1 MSSVSSAVPALQLRV
16 ALIVI
21 AWAIS
26 EPLLLEG
33 EASPWAALGFGLL
46 VTLPLL
52 LSRRAPLLVAATIA
66 VAYLV
71 QYALD
76 QRMDDA
82 MSPELALAFGLF
94 GVAAY
99 VQATRL
105 RPAVAL
111 ALAASVPLAL
121 WAISE
126 LDLGRIEAV
135 APTQYLYLTAVAF
148 AGVLPG
154 LALRSR
160 EREVDRLDD
169 EIRTLYARAANE
181 VGASVDDE
189 RRILGRELVRVVE
202 SLVDEIRPLVGE
214 ARRELSGVGPTT
226 AGLGR
231 RMAEAARGAA
241 DELRGLLRTLTG
253 DVDAAAPDPDPRR
266 GLITR
271 LAPRATV
278 GRDGDGRGPATGLDP
293 RAPAGRDSSAPRVDW
308 RNLAGLVFPVAGLA
322 ALCVVDRIELPALP
336 LTAVTA
342 TGQELTIPASSVS
355 PAIGYAL
362 AALTPCGLLLRR
374 RAPVLAVAI
383 VAAFLILRAELDE
396 ISSLTISQV
405 FVCGALAYNAGAWPR
420 RLPAALLA
428 LAITLG
434 TTAFCWYSEQY
445 HFAPLVYAY
454 MVAVL
459 LGTWLVGRAIRDDLR
474 VALGLRS
481 RVAAMRAQR
490 DRLCRAAVHGQRRDV
505 ARELHDVV
513 GHGLSLIAIQAGVV
527 DAFASR
533 DPERARE
540 ALGVV
545 DAATDSTQAEL
556 AALRAAL
563 DDGPDAPGPSRSCS
577 LTLERVVEEA
587 RQAGQ
592 PVLAYVDPR
601 VDDLEPEGR
610 TAVVRIAQEA
620 LTNARKH
627 AAGAATTLE
636 VDVRGDRV
644 HLAVHNDHGA
654 PLREAPRGSR
664 LGLRGMRERA
674 ESQGGAFTA
683 GPERNGWT
691 VRAELPRIGAPALR
705 SS

>member
-383 VAAFLILRAELDE
+383 VAAFLVLRVEVDE
-396 ISSLTISQV
+396 ISSLMISQV
-405 FVCGALAYNAGAWPR
+405 FVCGALAYNAGAWAR
-420 RLPAALLA
+420 SLGAALLGLAIA
-428 LAITLG
+428 LA
-434 TTAFCWYSEQY
+434 
-445 HFAPLVYAY
+445 V
-454 MVAVL
+454 
-459 LGTWLVGRAIRDDLR
+459 
-474 VALGLRS
+474 
-481 RVAAMRAQR
+481 
-490 DRLCRAAVHGQRRDV
+490 
-505 ARELHDVV
+505 
-513 GHGLSLIAIQAGVV
+513 
-527 DAFASR
+527 
-533 DPERARE
+533 
-540 ALGVV
+540 
-545 DAATDSTQAEL
+545 
-556 AALRAAL
+556 
-563 DDGPDAPGPSRSCS
+563 
-577 LTLERVVEEA
+577 
-587 RQAGQ
+587 
-592 PVLAYVDPR
+592 
-601 VDDLEPEGR
+601 
-610 TAVVRIAQEA
+610 
-620 LTNARKH
+620 
-627 AAGAATTLE
+627 
-636 VDVRGDRV
+636 
-644 HLAVHNDHGA
+644 
-654 PLREAPRGSR
+654 
-664 LGLRGMRERA
+664 
-674 ESQGGAFTA
+674 
-683 GPERNGWT
+683 
-691 VRAELPRIGAPALR
+691 
-705 SS
+705 

>member
-1 MSSVSSAVPALQLRV
+1 VLQLRV
-16 ALIVI
+16 ALVVI

-33 EASPWAALGFGLL
+33 EASPWAALGFGLA

-52 LSRRAPLLVAATIA
+52 FARREPLLVAAAIA
-66 VAYLV
+66 AAYLV

-99 VQATRL
+99 ARASWV
-105 RPAVAL
+105 RPALAL

-121 WAISE
+121 WLISR

-160 EREVDRLDD
+160 EHEVERLGE
-169 EIRTLYARAANE
+169 EIRSLYTRAANE
-181 VGASVDDE
+181 VGATVDDE
-189 RRILGRELVRVVE
+189 RRVLGRELVRVVE
-202 SLVDEIRPLVGE
+202 GLVDEIRPLVGE
-214 ARRELSGVGPTT
+214 ARRALAEAGARTV
-226 AGLGR
+226 GLGE
-231 RMAEAARGAA
+231 RMADAARQAA
-241 DELRGLLRTLTG
+241 DELRVLLHTLTG
-253 DVDAAAPDPDPRR
+253 EPAAKPSVRPGGAPWWDPRD
-266 GLITR
+266 LAAR
-271 LAPRATV
+271 L
-278 GRDGDGRGPATGLDP
+278 DL
-293 RAPAGRDSSAPRVDW
+293 

-322 ALCVVDRIELPALP
+322 ALCVADRIELPALP

-342 TGQELTIPASSVS
+342 SGEELTIPASAVS
-355 PAIGYAL
+355 APVGYAL

-374 RAPVLAVAI
+374 RAPVLAIAV
-383 VAAFLILRAELDE
+383 VAAFLVLRVELDE

-420 RLPAALLA
+420 RLGASLLA
-428 LAITLG
+428 LAIALAITV
-434 TTAFCWYSEQY
+434 FCWYSEQY

-459 LGTWLVGRAIRDDLR
+459 LGTWSVGRAIREDLR
-474 VALGLRS
+474 AALALRD
-481 RVAAMRAQR
+481 RAAAMRAQR
-490 DRLCRAAVHGQRRDV
+490 DRLCQAAVDGQRRDV

-527 DAFASR
+527 DAFARR

-540 ALGVV
+540 ALGIV
-545 DAATDSTQAEL
+545 DDATHVTREEL
-556 AALRAAL
+556 ATLRAAL
-563 DDGPDAPGPSRSCS
+563 DDAPGPSRPCAR
-577 LTLERVVEEA
+577 TLERIVEDS
-587 RQAGQ
+587 RGVGQ

-601 VDDLEPEGR
+601 VDELAPESR
-610 TAVVRIAQEA
+610 TAIVRIAQEA

-636 VDVRGDRV
+636 VDLRGDRV
-644 HLAVHNDHGA
+644 RLAVHNEAGTQL
-654 PLREAPRGSR
+654 PGAPRGSQ

-674 ESQGGAFTA
+674 ESQGGTFEA
-683 GPERNGWT
+683 GPEGDGWT
-691 VRAELPRIGAPALR
+691 VVAELPRQRTAVAAAEPAR
-705 SS
+705 S

>member
-1 MSSVSSAVPALQLRV
+1 V

-52 LSRRAPLLVAATIA
+52 FSRRGPLAAAVTIT

-71 QYALD
+71 QYALG

-99 VQATRL
+99 AQVSWL
-105 RPAVAL
+105 RPALAL

-121 WAISE
+121 WMISR
-126 LDLGRIEAV
+126 LDLGKIEAL
-135 APTQYLYLTAVAF
+135 APTSYLYVTAVVF

-160 EREVDRLDD
+160 EREVERLGD
-169 EIRTLYARAANE
+169 EIEALYAKAANE

-189 RRILGRELVRVVE
+189 RRMLSRELVRVVE
-202 SLVDEIRPLVGE
+202 GLVEEIRPLVAE
-214 ARRELSGVGPTT
+214 ARRGLAGAGKATV
-226 AGLGR
+226 GLGR
-231 RMAEAARGAA
+231 RMADAARAAA
-241 DELRGLLRTLTG
+241 DELRAVLHTLTG
-253 DVDAAAPDPDPRR
+253 DAAPPPSDDERDRASSLDPRR
-266 GLITR
+266 WVPPR
-271 LAPRATV
+271 LDLRE
-278 GRDGDGRGPATGLDP
+278 
-293 RAPAGRDSSAPRVDW
+293 
-308 RNLAGLVFPVAGLA
+308 LAGLVFPVAGLA

-342 TGQELTIPASSVS
+342 GGEELTIPASAVS
-355 PAIGYAL
+355 APVGYAL

-374 RAPVLAVAI
+374 RAPVLAVAT
-383 VAAFLILRAELDE
+383 VAAVLVLRVELDE

-420 RLPAALLA
+420 SLPQALLA
-428 LAITLG
+428 LAIALG
-434 TTAFCWYSEQY
+434 ISVFCWYSEQY
-445 HFAPLVYAY
+445 HFAFLVYAY

-474 VALGLRS
+474 AALALR
-481 RVAAMRAQR
+481 RRAASMRAQR
-490 DRLCRAAVHGQRRDV
+490 DRLCRIAVEGQRRDV

-513 GHGLSLIAIQAGVV
+513 GHGLSLIVIQAGVV

-533 DPERARE
+533 DRERARQ
-540 ALGVV
+540 ALAVV
-545 DAATDSTQAEL
+545 DAATHSTQTEL
-556 AALRAAL
+556 SALRKAL
-563 DDGPDAPGPSRSCS
+563 DDGSDAAGPAGSCS
-577 LTLERVVEEA
+577 LTLERIVEEA

-601 VDDLEPEGR
+601 VDELAPEGR
-610 TAVVRIAQEA
+610 TAIVRIAQEA

-627 AAGAATTLE
+627 AGGAATTLE
-636 VDVRGDRV
+636 VDLRGDHV
-644 HLAVHNDHGA
+644 QLVVHNEPGA
-654 PLREAPRGSR
+654 PLGGAVRGSQ

-674 ESQGGAFTA
+674 ESQGGSFDA
-683 GPERNGWT
+683 GPEGDGWT
-691 VRAELPRIGAPALR
+691 VRAGLPRAPIRAATR
-705 SS
+705 A